1 MRHRLRHPP
10 IPHPIPPPT
19 PPPDLYLGVM
29 SRGRVYGMSRG
40 IRHHKAQSPS
50 TFHTRVAKG
59 EIRQPPPHP
68 PRRAAS
74 KEPGPARGSKA
85 TQEPPG
91 SGWGVT
97 VSRSRGERWGMS
109 GSGISFQRVGWNCD
123 NPDRARLRDISF
135 RPLRVHIYSYLRH
148 SAGTPRMGGICPPSF
163 SPQRVEGGCP
173 PSPSLPSPISDYS
186 YIRDAPPGHPIP
198 PPTPHPPPGLT
209 EPAHHQHAPNSQ
221 TIHSPAGGHGA
232 RVFPSATHTPSSG

>member
-1 MRHRLRHPP
+1 
-10 IPHPIPPPT
+10 
-19 PPPDLYLGVM
+19 M

-85 TQEPPG
+85 TQEPRG

-109 GSGISFQRVGWNCD
+109 GSGVSFQRVGWNCD

-148 SAGTPRMGGICPPSF
+148 SAGTPRMGGN
-163 SPQRVEGGCP
+163 
-173 PSPSLPSPISDYS
+173 LSPILL
-186 YIRDAPPGHPIP
+186 
-198 PPTPHPPPGLT
+198 PPTGGRGMPP
-209 EPAHHQHAPNSQ
+209 
-221 TIHSPAGGHGA
+221 
-232 RVFPSATHTPSSG
+232 FPLPPQPD